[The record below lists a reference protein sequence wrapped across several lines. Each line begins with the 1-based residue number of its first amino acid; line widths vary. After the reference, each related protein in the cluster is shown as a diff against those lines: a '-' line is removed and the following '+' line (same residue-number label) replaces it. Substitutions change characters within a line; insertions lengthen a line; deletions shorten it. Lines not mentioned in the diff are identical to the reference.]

1 MRTKKTI
8 MELEARKVRVFRNR
22 NFALLFYGILVSN
35 VAFILFSFAIS
46 YFLLRTSSTTFGE
59 AKATLIQSA
68 YVTMSGVVL
77 LILTPLGGVLA
88 DRWNKAKIMYVTDF
102 IRGATILTAGIIVTL
117 NHSLTGDLITLF
129 AMNLILA
136 ANQGIFGPASSSLL
150 RFVVTDEELQSASSY
165 LQGSSNL
172 QSILGL
178 VLCGIVYANVDIFWI
193 FVFTGIAYLISATT
207 EVFIRYNQPK
217 NDEKITMKAVLADSR
232 DGLKYLVGSKG
243 ILTVLVMALFLN
255 FFFNPIFSVGFPNFI
270 QFGLSAEPS
279 YLFQTFLSPTA
290 WVSLIEIVFSIS
302 AIVMALV
309 LSAQPS
315 REKQGKR
322 LKVVL
327 GIMVIPSMIMAVVLS
342 LYYKEVMGIN
352 AILLTVTA
360 CMMLMGFTNV
370 AFNVPFG
377 LVIQRQVDRKM
388 LGKVNSVSN
397 VIAMGLTPIS
407 SLIGGLIISGISA
420 SALYV
425 FCAVGI
431 LVTSA
436 WYILNPRA
444 NEL

>member
-8 MELEARKVRVFRNR
+8 MESESKKVRVFRNR

-46 YFLLRTSSTTFGE
+46 YYLLQTSSTTFGE
-59 AKATLIQSA
+59 AKATLIQSS

-77 LILTPLGGVLA
+77 LLLTPLGGVLA

-102 IRGATILTAGIIVTL
+102 IRGVTIITAGIIVKL
-117 NHSLTGDLITLF
+117 NPTLTGDLIVLF
-129 AMNLILA
+129 VMNLILA
-136 ANQGIFGPASSSLL
+136 ANQGIFGPAGSSLL
-150 RFVVTDEELQSASSY
+150 RFIVNDEELQSASSY

-172 QSILGL
+172 QSIIGL

-193 FVFTGIAYLISATT
+193 FIFTGTAYLISSAT
-207 EVFIRYNQPK
+207 EVFIHYDQPK
-217 NDEKITMKAVLADSR
+217 NDEKITMKAVLADTR
-232 DGLKYLVGSKG
+232 DGLKYLAGAKG

-270 QFGLSAEPS
+270 QFGLSEEPR
-279 YLFQTFLSPTA
+279 YLFQSFLSPTA
-290 WVSLIEIVFSIS
+290 WVALIEIVFSVS
-302 AIVMALV
+302 AIVMALI

-315 REKQGKR
+315 RERQGKR
-322 LKVVL
+322 LKFVL

-342 LYYKEVMGIN
+342 LYYRKFMGIDTL
-352 AILLTVTA
+352 LLTITG

-407 SLIGGLIISGISA
+407 SLVGGLIISGISA

-425 FCAVGI
+425 FCAAGI
-431 LVTSA
+431 LVTTV